1 MRQAERLETILEW
14 LSGNGSV
21 NVADISDELGVSA
34 ATVNARLT
42 KARALLRERMMSDS
56 SPPYSG
62 ERAG

>member
-34 ATVNARLT
+34 EIG
-42 KARALLRERMMSDS
+42 RASCRERVLNLV
-56 SPPYSG
+56 
-62 ERAG
+62 

>member
-34 ATVNARLT
+34 ATSLARI
-42 KARALLRERMMSDS
+42 AASRHR
-56 SPPYSG
+56 SG
-62 ERAG
+62 WLAISRSISLIHGETSA